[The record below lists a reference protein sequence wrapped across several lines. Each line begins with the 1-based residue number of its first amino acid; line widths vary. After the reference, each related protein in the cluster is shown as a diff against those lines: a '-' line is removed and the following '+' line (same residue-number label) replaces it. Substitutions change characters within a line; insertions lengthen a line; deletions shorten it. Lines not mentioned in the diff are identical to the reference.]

1 MADSFRIAFLIVDLE
16 GGGAQKLLTWIAP
29 RLAARG
35 AKVEVIAIKDAGR
48 LNPGVPVRRLHMRA
62 PWDLRAIPRLVGIL
76 RDFRPHVLHTHLVHA
91 NFLGRLCGRL
101 ARVPHIRSTLHTLE
115 GPAWHGVLERLTA
128 PLADSIEF
136 VSAAVAAHAARRSG
150 LVGEVVR
157 YGVPDSLEAGPRL
170 DPPMIVT
177 ASRLVLGKGIDDLIQ
192 AVALI
197 TDLPVRLQVL
207 GDGHDS
213 TRLKHFARIRGLAG
227 RVDFP
232 GWADD
237 LAPAWRGAAAAAFPS
252 RLGEGS
258 PVAVLEAMMA
268 GLPVVATDA
277 GGTREIVEDGVT
289 GWLVRPGNV
298 GALAD
303 RIEWIVRN
311 PVEAAL
317 IARRAR
323 AVARER
329 FDIERTVDHL
339 ERVYR
344 S

>member
-1 MADSFRIAFLIVDLE
+1 MAEILRIAFLIVDLE

-35 AKVEVIAIKDAGR
+35 AKVEVITIKDSGR

-62 PWDLRAIPRLVGIL
+62 PWDLSAIPKLVGIL
-76 RDFRPHVLHTHLVHA
+76 RNFRPHVLHTHLVHA
-91 NFLGRLCGRL
+91 NFLGRICGRL
-101 ARVPHIRSTLHTLE
+101 ARVPHVRSTLHTLE
-115 GPAWHGVLERLTA
+115 GPAWHGVLERLSG

-136 VSAAVAAHAARRSG
+136 VSAAVASHARRRSG
-150 LVGEVVR
+150 LAGDVVR
-157 YGVPDSLEAGPRL
+157 YGVPEAPEAGPRAE
-170 DPPMIVT
+170 PPLVVT
-177 ASRLVLGKGIDDLIQ
+177 ASRFVPGKGIDDLIQ

-197 TDLPVRLQVL
+197 NDLPVRLHVF
-207 GDGHDS
+207 GDGPDS
-213 TRLKHFARIRGLAG
+213 TRLKHFARIRGLVG
-227 RVDFP
+227 RVEFP

-268 GLPVVATDA
+268 GLPVVAADS
-277 GGTREIVEDGVT
+277 GGTGEIVEDGVT
-289 GWLVRPGNV
+289 GWLVPPGDV
-298 GALAD
+298 AALAD
-303 RIEWIVRN
+303 RLEWIVRN
-311 PVEAAL
+311 PEGAGPV
-317 IARRAR
+317 ARRAR
-323 AVARER
+323 AFARER
-329 FDIERTVDHL
+329 FGVDRTVDCL